1 MTTIPTI
8 ANRSMLRG
16 LIGWNENHY
25 EKWKVKIC
33 GEAGEALMDFISDEF
48 TEPGARGAGDLKD
61 YIPEEDVKEG
71 DYTEKLC
78 LQKGLNPNK
87 AVNADFY
94 VTLMMLIA
102 DEYQFLELWDE

>member
-1 MTTIPTI
+1 MTTIPTV

-48 TEPGARGAGDLKD
+48 TEPGAYGECNLKD
-61 YIPEEDVKEG
+61 YIPKKMSRKEL
-71 DYTEKLC
+71 YRKLILKEKSFILY
-78 LQKGLNPNK
+78 G
-87 AVNADFY
+87 
-94 VTLMMLIA
+94 T
-102 DEYQFLELWDE
+102 